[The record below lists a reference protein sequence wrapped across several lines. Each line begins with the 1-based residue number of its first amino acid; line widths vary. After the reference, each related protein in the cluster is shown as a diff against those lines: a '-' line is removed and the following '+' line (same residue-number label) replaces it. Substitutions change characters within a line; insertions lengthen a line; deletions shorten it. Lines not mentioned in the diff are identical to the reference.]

1 MSTSTPS
8 PPYGSPDPTVPDH
21 VGQSATA
28 SSRGIPVATCEVCAD
43 TLYEGMYVTGYVRK
57 GDDVRD
63 IAVAC
68 DRCSDLIEAP
78 ADESARY
85 ETFTGVLVPNTVF
98 TGFEYLYVD
107 TTAV

>member
-1 MSTSTPS
+1 MSAIAPA
-8 PPYGSPDPTVPDH
+8 PPYGAPDPSVPSH

-28 SSRGIPVATCEVCAD
+28 SAGGIPTANCAVCAE
-43 TLYEGMYVTGYVRK
+43 TLYEGMRVTGYLRT

-68 DRCSDLIEAP
+68 ETCSDRLDVPKTDA
-78 ADESARY
+78 ARY
-85 ETFTGVLVPNTVF
+85 EVFSGSLVPNTVF

-107 TTAV
+107 TTV